1 MSVGKSITRVDA
13 YAKVTGEAKY
23 TADLAPKNCL
33 VARPV
38 HATVANGLVKSFDL
52 SEAERVPGVVKIF
65 TCFDVPQWEFP
76 TPGHPWSVEKAHQD
90 VSDRRILAERV
101 RLYGDDIAIVVAE
114 DEVSANRAARLI
126 KVEYEEYPAATD
138 PLKSI
143 ELAKSGQMPPIHE
156 EKPDNI
162 LVHSK
167 VSLGDESY
175 DEYVAHED
183 NLVTVEKKYHTAS
196 VQHCHLELPV
206 VYAYMEADRIVI
218 VSSTQIPHIIRRV
231 IGQALHVDWG
241 KIRVIKPYIGGGFGN
256 KQDMLYEAMAAF
268 LTYNLGGR
276 AVMIEPT
283 REETFTNTRVRHS
296 IDFYMKAAAKED
308 GTLVAKKV
316 DAYSNQGGYASHGH
330 SIVANSVTEIKQIYK
345 QQVYEADAYT
355 VYTNI
360 ATGGAMRGYGIP
372 QAAFAVEC
380 MADDMALKLNM
391 DPYEFRMKNCV
402 EEGYK
407 DPHSGISILSYGLKQ
422 CMEKGRELIHWDEL
436 REKYKNQTGPVR
448 RGVGMAIFTYKTGV
462 YPISLET
469 AACRM
474 VLNQDGSVMLA
485 MGATEIGQG
494 GDTVFSQMAAEAT
507 GISVDRIH
515 IVSTQDTDTSP
526 FDLGAYASRQTYVSG
541 KAILK
546 CGTSFK
552 AKLLD
557 YASYMLKKD
566 AAGLD
571 VSNNNIVDKATLEEL
586 LTVDELAIN
595 AFYSLDKSVHIAAE
609 ETNHC
614 KENTISTGACFMEVE
629 VDIPVGKINIL
640 NIVQVHDSGILINPK
655 LAEAQVHGGISMGLG
670 YGMSEELLYNEAGK
684 PLNNNLLDY
693 KLPTALDTPDMKV
706 EFVQLSDP
714 SGPFGNKALGEPPA
728 IPVAPALRNAVLNAT
743 GVAFDDLPLHPQR
756 LVEGFKAAGII

>member
-23 TADLAPKNCL
+23 TADLVPKNCL
-33 VARPV
+33 VAKIV
-38 HATVANGLVKSFDL
+38 HATIANGLVKSIDL
-52 SEAERVPGVVKIF
+52 TEAEKVEGVVKIF
-65 TCFDVPQWEFP
+65 TCFDVPDWEFP
-76 TPGHPWSVEKAHQD
+76 TPGHPWSVETAHQD
-90 VSDRRILAERV
+90 VSDRKILATRV

-114 DEVSANRAARLI
+114 DEVAASRAVRLI

-143 ELAKSGQMPPIHE
+143 ELAKSGQMPPLHE
-156 EKPDNI
+156 GKPDNV

-167 VSLGDESY
+167 VKLGDEGY
-175 DEYVAHED
+175 DEYLAHED
-183 NLVTVEKKYHTAS
+183 DLVTIDKMYHTAT
-196 VQHCHLELPV
+196 VQHCHIELPV
-206 VYAYMEADRIVI
+206 CYAYMEADRIVV
-218 VSSTQIPHIIRRV
+218 VSSTQIPHIVRRV

-256 KQDMLYEAMAAF
+256 KQDMLYEATVAF

-296 IDFYMKAAAKED
+296 IDFYLKAAAKPD

-316 DAYSNQGGYASHGH
+316 DAYSNQGAYASHGH

-372 QAAFAVEC
+372 QAAFAAEC
-380 MADDMALKLNM
+380 MADDMALKLGM

-402 EEGYK
+402 EEGYV
-407 DPHSGISILSYGLKQ
+407 DPNSGIPILSYGLKE
-422 CMEKGRELIHWDEL
+422 CMKKGHDMVHWDEL
-436 REKYKNQTGPVR
+436 REKYKNQTGPIR
-448 RGVGMAIFTYKTGV
+448 RGIGMAIFTYKTGV

-474 VLNQDGSVMLA
+474 VLNQDGSVMLH

-515 IVSTQDTDTSP
+515 IVSTQDTDSSP

-541 KAILK
+541 KAIAK
-546 CGTSFK
+546 TGASFK
-552 AKLLD
+552 AKILD
-557 YASYMLKKD
+557 YASYMLKTD
-566 AAGLD
+566 VAQLD
-571 VSNNNIVDKATLEEL
+571 ISNNMVVDKNSSKELLPLEEL
-586 LTVDELAIN
+586 ALN
-595 AFYSLDKSVHIAAE
+595 SFYSLDKSVHIAAE
-609 ETNHC
+609 ETHHC
-614 KENTISTGACFMEVE
+614 KENTISTGACFIEVE
-629 VDIPVGKINIL
+629 VDIPVGKIKLL
-640 NIVQVHDSGILINPK
+640 NVTQIHDSGILINPK

-670 YGMSEELLYNEAGK
+670 YGMSEELLYNESGK

-693 KLPTALDTPDMKV
+693 KLPTSLDTPDMTV
-706 EFVQLSDP
+706 DFVQLNDP

-728 IPVAPALRNAVLNAT
+728 IPVAAALRNAVLNAT
-743 GVAFDDLPLHPQR
+743 GVAFDSLPLHPQR
-756 LVEGFKAAGII
+756 LVEGFKNAGL